1 MWHDMDPSEQTQ
13 NVDKT
18 LESKII
24 ACLKI
29 ITKLFRWLK
38 KKTVHKL
45 SHLQALEVLEKSF
58 EIFFSTTNFDAKI
71 S

>member
-38 KKTVHKL
+38 KTAHKL
-45 SHLQALEVLEKSF
+45 SHLQALEVRKIIWNIL
-58 EIFFSTTNFDAKI
+58 FDNKFRC
-71 S
+71 